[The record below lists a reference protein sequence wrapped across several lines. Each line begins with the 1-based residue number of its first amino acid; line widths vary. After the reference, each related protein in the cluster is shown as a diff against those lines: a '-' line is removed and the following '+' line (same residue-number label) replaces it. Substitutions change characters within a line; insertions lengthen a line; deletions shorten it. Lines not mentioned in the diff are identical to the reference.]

1 MSSDTYIS
9 AQETNLFATYSA
21 DSNQSILLNKFHL
34 NFCSSISNLTMKFI
48 ANQEIQEELEGC
60 LSN

>member
-9 AQETNLFATYSA
+9 ARETNLFATHFA
-21 DSNQSILLNKFHL
+21 DSNQSILNKFHL
-34 NFCSSISNLTMKFI
+34 NFCSSISNLTMKLI